1 MMCRNL
7 WTLWA
12 LSVAFGCMV
21 GLAVAN
27 RILMAT
33 EGQQERAR
41 RRVEDDALDSAI
53 DEVNASIAEWN
64 QREDASSAL
73 RDEAAWLIFDSV
85 CGQGR
90 NSTPIVFERDGGAFM
105 AERN

>member
-1 MMCRNL
+1 MCRNL
-7 WTLWA
+7 MTLRV
-12 LSVAFGCMV
+12 LSVAAGCLV
-21 GLAVAN
+21 GLSIAN

-33 EGQQERAR
+33 ERQQEAAR
-41 RRVEDDALDSAI
+41 RRVEED
-53 DEVNASIAEWN
+53 VT
-64 QREDASSAL
+64 RETAL